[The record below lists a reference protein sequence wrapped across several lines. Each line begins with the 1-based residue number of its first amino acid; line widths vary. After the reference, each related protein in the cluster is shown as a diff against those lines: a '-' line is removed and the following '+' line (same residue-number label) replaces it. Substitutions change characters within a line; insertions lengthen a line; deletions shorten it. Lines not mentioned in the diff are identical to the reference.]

1 MFAKLNYD
9 AKFESI
15 LEGIESDCG
24 TEIFD
29 IEGIGKQLDISEY
42 GRKFFSNSKN
52 IADDSVDA
60 NANVDD
66 VTVVAYENE
75 SVKPLFRLNSLYLL
89 WKELTKLYGEQF
101 AQEVVESQILGDVY
115 INDLSGVQKP
125 YCYNFSAYDV
135 MTKGLPFV
143 KKVDSK
149 PPKYLSSFCG
159 QMVHFTSYASN
170 QVLGAVGIADLL
182 IVMSY
187 YVKKELELLP
197 SNPEY
202 VWRQVKQEIQSLV
215 YSMNQPFRGGL
226 QSGFYNVSIYDRE
239 FLESLKDDYMFPD
252 GSNPDIELV
261 QQLQD
266 LFVDIMNEELRR
278 TTPTFP
284 VTTLCLCVDENKN
297 IKDQDFLRHM
307 SEKNMEFAFM
317 NIYAGTTGT
326 LSSCCRLRSNKENQY
341 IGYTNSFGGASTQ
354 IGSFGVCTLN
364 LPRAAHYSGGDVEE
378 FLDRVAELVHI
389 SVKINNA
396 KRELIKKRIAV
407 HALPLY
413 DYGFMSLQK
422 QYATTGLNGINEA
435 VEILGYDILTHDG
448 QRIVSKLLQTVNE
461 INDMYDEEMKYAH
474 NCEQTPSESSAIRA
488 AAKDHFLGIN
498 TQYDLY
504 SNQFIPLITDA
515 DMLDRIQLQGLF
527 DSQFSGG
534 AIAHLNVEDRITDVD
549 QLVDLINLT
558 VKMGVVYHAI
568 NYMLQKCENGHMTVG
583 KRDVCPICNS
593 KITDNYTRIVG
604 FLVNTK
610 NAHKVRRE
618 LDIPNRQFY
627 KSI

>member
-307 SEKNMEFAFM
+307 SEKNMDFAFM

-354 IGSFGVCTLN
+354 IGSFGVVTLN

-474 NCEQTPSESSAIRA
+474 NCEQTPSESSAIKA

>member
-307 SEKNMEFAFM
+307 SKKNMDFAFM

-354 IGSFGVCTLN
+354 IGSFGVVTLN

-448 QRIVSKLLQTVNE
+448 QRIVSKILQTVNE

>member
-9 AKFESI
+9 AKFDKI
-15 LEGIESDCG
+15 LEEIAANYGE
-24 TEIFD
+24 EIFD
-29 IEGIGKQLDISEY
+29 LEGIGKQLDISEY
-42 GRKFFSNSKN
+42 GKKFFSNSEN
-52 IADDSVDA
+52 VADESVDA

-101 AQEVVESQILGDVY
+101 AKEALESQILGDFY

-159 QMVHFTSYASN
+159 QMVHFTAYASN
-170 QVLGAVGIADLL
+170 QVLGAVGVADLL

-202 VWRQVKQEIQSLV
+202 VWRQVKQEVQSLI

-226 QSGFYNVSIYDRE
+226 QSGFYNISIYDRE
-239 FLESLKDDYMFPD
+239 FLESLKDDYIFPD
-252 GSNPDIELV
+252 GSTPDVELV

-266 LFVDIMNEELRR
+266 LFVDIMNEELAR

-284 VTTLCLCVDENKN
+284 VTTLCLCVDENNN
-297 IKDQDFLRHM
+297 IKDQEFLRHM
-307 SEKNMEFAFM
+307 SEKNMKFAFM

-354 IGSFGVCTLN
+354 IGSFGVVTLN
-364 LPRAAHYSGGDVEE
+364 LPRAAHDSFGSVEY
-378 FLDRVAELVHI
+378 FLARLEELVNMSI
-389 SVKINNA
+389 KINNA

-413 DYGFMSLQK
+413 DYGFMNLQK

-435 VEILGYDILTHDG
+435 VEILGYDILTKEG
-448 QRIVSKLLQTVNE
+448 QDIVLKILNLVNS
-461 INDMYDEEMKYAH
+461 INDKYDEEMKYAH
-474 NCEQTPSESSAIRA
+474 NCEQTPSESSAIKA

-498 TQYDLY
+498 LEYDLY
-504 SNQFIPLITDA
+504 SNQFIPLITQA
-515 DMLDRIQLQGLF
+515 DMLDRIRLQGLF
-527 DSQFSGG
+527 DSHFSGG
-534 AIAHLNVEDRITDVD
+534 AIAHLNVEQQIEDVD
-549 QLVDLINLT
+549 QLVDLINST

-568 NYMLQKCENGHMTVG
+568 NYMLQKCEQGHMTVG
-583 KRDVCPICNS
+583 KRDKCPICNS
-593 KITDNYTRIVG
+593 NITDNYTRIVG

-610 NAHKVRRE
+610 NAHKVRRK

-627 KSI
+627 KNI

>member
-1 MFAKLNYD
+1 
-9 AKFESI
+9 
-15 LEGIESDCG
+15 
-24 TEIFD
+24 
-29 IEGIGKQLDISEY
+29 
-42 GRKFFSNSKN
+42 
-52 IADDSVDA
+52 
-60 NANVDD
+60 
-66 VTVVAYENE
+66 
-75 SVKPLFRLNSLYLL
+75 
-89 WKELTKLYGEQF
+89 
-101 AQEVVESQILGDVY
+101 
-115 INDLSGVQKP
+115 
-125 YCYNFSAYDV
+125 
-135 MTKGLPFV
+135 
-143 KKVDSK
+143 
-149 PPKYLSSFCG
+149 
-159 QMVHFTSYASN
+159 
-170 QVLGAVGIADLL
+170 
-182 IVMSY
+182 
-187 YVKKELELLP
+187 
-197 SNPEY
+197 
-202 VWRQVKQEIQSLV
+202 
-215 YSMNQPFRGGL
+215 
-226 QSGFYNVSIYDRE
+226 
-239 FLESLKDDYMFPD
+239 MFPD

-354 IGSFGVCTLN
+354 IGSFGVVTLN
-364 LPRAAHYSGGDVEE
+364 LPRAAHYSSGDVEE

-474 NCEQTPSESSAIRA
+474 NCEQTPSESSAIKA

-604 FLVNTK
+604 
-610 NAHKVRRE
+610 
-618 LDIPNRQFY
+618 
-627 KSI
+627 

>member
-9 AKFESI
+9 AKFDKI
-15 LEGIESDCG
+15 LEEIAANYGE
-24 TEIFD
+24 EIFD
-29 IEGIGKQLDISEY
+29 LEGIGKQLDISEY
-42 GRKFFSNSKN
+42 GKKFFSNSEN
-52 IADDSVDA
+52 IADESVDA

-101 AQEVVESQILGDVY
+101 AKEAVESQILGDFY

-159 QMVHFTSYASN
+159 QMVHFTAYASN
-170 QVLGAVGIADLL
+170 QVLGAVGVADLL

-197 SNPEY
+197 SNSEY
-202 VWRQVKQEIQSLV
+202 VWRQVKQEIQSLI

-226 QSGFYNVSIYDRE
+226 QSGFYNVSIYDKE
-239 FLESLKDDYMFPD
+239 FLESMKDDYIFPD

-266 LFVDIMNEELRR
+266 LFVDIMNEELTR

-284 VTTLCLCVDENKN
+284 VTTLCLCVDENNN
-297 IKDQDFLRHM
+297 IKDQEFLRHM
-307 SEKNMEFAFM
+307 SEKNMKFAFM

-354 IGSFGVCTLN
+354 IGSFGVVTLN
-364 LPRAAHYSGGDVEE
+364 LPRAAYDSFGDIED
-378 FLDRVAELVHI
+378 FLTRLEQLVNMSI
-389 SVKINNA
+389 KINNA
-396 KRELIKKRIAV
+396 KRELIKKRIDV

-413 DYGFMSLQK
+413 DYGFMNLQK

-435 VEILGYDILTHDG
+435 VELLGYDILTKDG
-448 QRIVSKLLQTVNE
+448 QDIVLKILNLVNS
-461 INDMYDEEMKYAH
+461 INDKYDEEMKYAH
-474 NCEQTPSESSAIRA
+474 NCEQTPSESSAIKA
-488 AAKDHFLGIN
+488 AAKDHFMGIN
-498 TQYDLY
+498 LEYDLY
-504 SNQFIPLITDA
+504 SNQFIPLITQA
-515 DMLDRIQLQGLF
+515 DMLDRIKLQGLF
-527 DSQFSGG
+527 DSHFSGG
-534 AIAHLNVEDRITDVD
+534 AIAHLNVEQQIEDVD
-549 QLVDLINLT
+549 QLVDLINST
-558 VKMGVVYHAI
+558 VKMGVVYHAV
-568 NYMLQKCENGHMTVG
+568 NYMLQKCEQGHMTVG
-583 KRDVCPICNS
+583 KRDKCPICNS

-618 LDIPNRQFY
+618 IDIPNRQFY
-627 KSI
+627 KNI

>member
-29 IEGIGKQLDISEY
+29 IQGIGKQLDISEY

-307 SEKNMEFAFM
+307 SKKNMDFAFM

-354 IGSFGVCTLN
+354 IGSFGVVTLN

-448 QRIVSKLLQTVNE
+448 QRIVSKILQTVNE

-583 KRDVCPICNS
+583 KRDVCPVCNS

>member
-182 IVMSY
+182 VVMSY

-354 IGSFGVCTLN
+354 IGSFGVVTLN
-364 LPRAAHYSGGDVEE
+364 LPRAAHYSAGDVEE

-435 VEILGYDILTHDG
+435 VEILGYDILTPDG

-474 NCEQTPSESSAIRA
+474 NCEQTPSESSAIKA

>member
-197 SNPEY
+197 SNQEY

-307 SEKNMEFAFM
+307 SKKNMDFAFM

-354 IGSFGVCTLN
+354 IGSFGVVTLN

-568 NYMLQKCENGHMTVG
+568 TYMLQKCENGHMTVG
-583 KRDVCPICNS
+583 KRTVCPICNF

-604 FLVNTK
+604 FLVNIK

>member
-354 IGSFGVCTLN
+354 IGSFGVVTLN
-364 LPRAAHYSGGDVEE
+364 LPRAAHYSAGDVEE

-448 QRIVSKLLQTVNE
+448 QRIVSKILQTVNE

-568 NYMLQKCENGHMTVG
+568 TYMLQKCENGHMTVG
-583 KRDVCPICNS
+583 KRTVCPICNF

-604 FLVNTK
+604 FLVNIK

>member
-1 MFAKLNYD
+1 
-9 AKFESI
+9 
-15 LEGIESDCG
+15 
-24 TEIFD
+24 
-29 IEGIGKQLDISEY
+29 
-42 GRKFFSNSKN
+42 
-52 IADDSVDA
+52 
-60 NANVDD
+60 
-66 VTVVAYENE
+66 
-75 SVKPLFRLNSLYLL
+75 
-89 WKELTKLYGEQF
+89 
-101 AQEVVESQILGDVY
+101 
-115 INDLSGVQKP
+115 
-125 YCYNFSAYDV
+125 
-135 MTKGLPFV
+135 
-143 KKVDSK
+143 
-149 PPKYLSSFCG
+149 
-159 QMVHFTSYASN
+159 
-170 QVLGAVGIADLL
+170 
-182 IVMSY
+182 
-187 YVKKELELLP
+187 
-197 SNPEY
+197 
-202 VWRQVKQEIQSLV
+202 
-215 YSMNQPFRGGL
+215 
-226 QSGFYNVSIYDRE
+226 
-239 FLESLKDDYMFPD
+239 MFPD

-341 IGYTNSFGGASTQ
+341 IGYTNSFGGTSTQ

-364 LPRAAHYSGGDVEE
+364 LPRAAHYSSGDVEE

-435 VEILGYDILTHDG
+435 VEILGYDILTHEG

-583 KRDVCPICNS
+583 KRDKCPVCNS
-593 KITDNYTRIVG
+593 IITDNYTRIVG

>member
-9 AKFESI
+9 AKFEAI
-15 LEGIESDCG
+15 LEGIEIDYG

-101 AQEVVESQILGDVY
+101 AKEVVRSQILGDVY

-197 SNPEY
+197 SNQEY

-354 IGSFGVCTLN
+354 IGSFGVVTLN

-435 VEILGYDILTHDG
+435 VEILGYDILTPDG

-474 NCEQTPSESSAIRA
+474 NCEQTPSESSAIKA

-504 SNQFIPLITDA
+504 SNQFIPLITEA

>member
-9 AKFESI
+9 AKFDKI
-15 LEGIESDCG
+15 LEEIANNYGE
-24 TEIFD
+24 EIFD
-29 IEGIGKQLDISEY
+29 LEGIGKQLDISEY
-42 GRKFFSNSKN
+42 GKKFFSNSEN
-52 IADDSVDA
+52 VADESVDA

-101 AQEVVESQILGDVY
+101 AKEAVESQILGDFY

-143 KKVDSK
+143 KKVDSN

-159 QMVHFTSYASN
+159 QMVHFTAYASN
-170 QVLGAVGIADLL
+170 QVLGAVGVADLL

-197 SNPEY
+197 SNSEY
-202 VWRQVKQEIQSLV
+202 VWRQVKQEIQSLI

-226 QSGFYNVSIYDRE
+226 QSGFYNVSIYDKA
-239 FLESLKDDYMFPD
+239 FLESLKDDYIFPD

-284 VTTLCLCVDENKN
+284 VTTLCLCVDENNN
-297 IKDQDFLRHM
+297 IKDQEFLRHM
-307 SEKNMEFAFM
+307 SKKNMEFAFM

-354 IGSFGVCTLN
+354 IGSFGVVTLN
-364 LPRAAHYSGGDVEE
+364 LPRAAHDSFGNVED
-378 FLDRVAELVHI
+378 FLTRLEQLVNM

-413 DYGFMSLQK
+413 DYGFMNLQK

-435 VEILGYDILTHDG
+435 VEILGYDILTKEG
-448 QRIVSKLLQTVNE
+448 QDIVLKILNLVNS
-461 INDMYDEEMKYAH
+461 INDKYDEEMKYAH
-474 NCEQTPSESSAIRA
+474 NCEQTPSENSAIKA
-488 AAKDHFLGIN
+488 AAKDHFMGIN
-498 TQYDLY
+498 LEYDLY
-504 SNQFIPLITDA
+504 SNQFIPLITQA
-515 DMLDRIQLQGLF
+515 DMLDRIRLQGLF
-527 DSQFSGG
+527 DSHFSGG
-534 AIAHLNVEDRITDVD
+534 AIAHLNVEQQIEDVD
-549 QLVDLINLT
+549 QLVDLINST

-568 NYMLQKCENGHMTVG
+568 NYMLQKCENSHMTVG
-583 KRDVCPICNS
+583 KRDKCPICNS
-593 KITDNYTRIVG
+593 KITDNYTRVVG

-610 NAHKVRRE
+610 NMHKVRRE

-627 KSI
+627 KNI